1 VGYLIQVPIDD
12 DPASGHLLVEAAG
25 PPPDDLQFASGRGG
39 QSVVTAS
46 QSLEKSLDDVTPAL
60 RKVVQ
65 RLRTITPGEFTVE
78 FGLTVGAEAGV
89 VLAKGSV
96 EAHFTVT
103 ATWKPGDRSP
113 DDVVRP
119 QLPGSRSRP

>member
-1 VGYLIQVPIDD
+1 MGYLIQVPIDD
-12 DPASGHLLVEAAG
+12 DPASGHLLLEAAG
-25 PPPDDLQFASGRGG
+25 PPPDDLRFASGKGG

-89 VLAKGSV
+89 VLARASM

-103 ATWKPGDRSP
+103 ATWKPGDHIPEDEGSTKIP
-113 DDVVRP
+113 DP
-119 QLPGSRSRP
+119 PTHS